1 MQMHYAQTMKTATI
15 PAIRVE
21 PEFRQELEASLDAGE
36 TLSEF
41 IEASIRGTMEWRR
54 TQDAFLARSHM
65 AIERTL
71 SEGGGVSPEELMG
84 RMQGKLAEA
93 RRKLAKGTTRGDR

>member
-1 MQMHYAQTMKTATI
+1 MKTATI

-54 TQDAFLARSHM
+54 IQDAFLARSH
-65 AIERTL
+65 ASIERTL
-71 SEGGGVSPEELMG
+71 KEGGGVSPEELME
-84 RMQGKLAEA
+84 RMQGRLAQA
-93 RRKLAKGTTRGDR
+93 RRKVAKRSVRGAR